1 MKITIITT
9 LVSVIS
15 LVSAQIPSCAYQC
28 LGQFQQDASSTGCGA
43 YVPENYG
50 CFCAKRGNFG
60 ASTNCVRAACPPQ
73 DANTAISVMLGR
85 C

>member
-1 MKITIITT
+1 MKFSIVAI
-9 LVSVIS
+9 VAASVS

-43 YVPENYG
+43 YNAQNFP
-50 CFCAKRGNFG
+50 CFCQHKDKFNP
-60 ASTNCVRAACPPQ
+60 SMNCVRGVCSPQ
-73 DANTAISVMLGR
+73 DASTAISAMLGR